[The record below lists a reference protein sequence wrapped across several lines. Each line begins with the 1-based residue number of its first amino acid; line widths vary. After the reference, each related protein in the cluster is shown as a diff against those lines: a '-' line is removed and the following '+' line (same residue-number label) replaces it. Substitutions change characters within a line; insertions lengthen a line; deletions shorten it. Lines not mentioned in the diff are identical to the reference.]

1 MLLIATLSIGNSMV
15 HIVIKENLTSLYF
28 VQIVKTKRYLSV
40 MVPLPGHM
48 IFYSS
53 ATVYKSRNF
62 QYKAHDLVCHR
73 F

>member
-28 VQIVKTKRYLSV
+28 VQIVKHKTLLVSRGIVTRTHDIL
-40 MVPLPGHM
+40 
-48 IFYSS
+48 F
-53 ATVYKSRNF
+53 VYKSRNF
-62 QYKAHDLVCHR
+62 QYKAHDLACHR